1 MHGFQVVLE
10 KEREGLFQ
18 RFCKHWLRLKWEWS
32 LCGWLHWYDGLSND
46 DEWCVKQRVES
57 RASIADLDDL
67 QELRCLFVREGW
79 SEYFLGLWCHSCSRM
94 HQEDT
99 HWRDWACLNIIHS
112 GWESLSRVM
121 WRGLRNVP
129 LFSPLVASKVS
140 LGKSSQSIHLTRIT
154 SHYQCAWTTILEF
167 ECIFTQLNGSQF
179 RQV

>member
-1 MHGFQVVLE
+1 MDFKWFLRMSRKDCSNDSVNIDYVWNGNDHYVVGCTGMMDSQMMMNGVWN
-10 KEREGLFQ
+10 KER
-18 RFCKHWLRLKWEWS
+18 
-32 LCGWLHWYDGLSND
+32 
-46 DEWCVKQRVES
+46 ES

-99 HWRDWACLNIIHS
+99 HWRDWVCLNIIHS

-140 LGKSSQSIHLTRIT
+140 LGKSSQSIHSMRIT